1 MHVFTGRSLLTSLRF
16 SRACL
21 AAAPVG
27 CGRACGYRFVVCKY
41 GLIYRMYTCVRI
53 TRGEMICAH
62 DVPQNPKKSSQLVF
76 EYSRRPPSRF
86 CVLRTG
92 AERAGLGEGGDI
104 HTRTRLG
111 FGFK

>member
-27 CGRACGYRFVVCKY
+27 CGRACGYRFVVCIKY

-53 TRGEMICAH
+53 TRGE
-62 DVPQNPKKSSQLVF
+62 
-76 EYSRRPPSRF
+76 R
-86 CVLRTG
+86 
-92 AERAGLGEGGDI
+92 
-104 HTRTRLG
+104 
-111 FGFK
+111 